1 MAAGPEEQEKSDENG
16 RERIVQATP
25 PARGPGDSAREAEI
39 IAGEQA
45 LEERAEQ
52 LAENPADPIDDD
64 TRMTR
69 DLRPRHFRDYV
80 GQKAVVDSISI
91 AVLAARKRGDTLDHA
106 LFHGPPGLGKT
117 TIAHIIAREL
127 DSTLIHTSG
136 PALERPADVVG
147 LLSNLKTGDVLFI
160 DEIHRLSHAVE
171 EYLYSAMEDFRV
183 DFMTGSGAFAKSINL
198 PLQPFTLIGSTT
210 RAGMLSAPLRER
222 FGLAYHLDFYS
233 TDELAQIVTRSAGI
247 LDVDI
252 DTEGAFEIAKR
263 SRGTPRISNRLLR
276 RVRDFAEVR
285 HTGAVNKS
293 VASDALGME
302 GVDSLGLDRLDRLY
316 LTTLAKNYQGG
327 PAGIQALAATI
338 NEDQQTLE
346 DVVEP
351 FLLKIGFIVRT
362 PQGRRTTP
370 EGFEHVGLEPRLDG
384 PAGQGTLL

>member
-1 MAAGPEEQEKSDENG
+1 MSAGPDENG
-16 RERIVQATP
+16 RERIVQASK
-25 PARGPGDSAREAEI
+25 SADDAEI
-39 IAGEQA
+39 VAGEQT
-45 LEERAEQ
+45 LEERAQSAASQTDGFEEVQ
-52 LAENPADPIDDD
+52 A
-64 TRMTR
+64 R
-69 DLRPRHFRDYV
+69 DLRPRRFQDYV
-80 GQKAVVDSISI
+80 GQRAVVDSISI
-91 AVLAARKRGDTLDHA
+91 AVMASKKRGDTLDHA

-127 DSTLIHTSG
+127 DSLLVHTSG

-147 LLSNLKTGDVLFI
+147 LLSNLKKGDVLFI

-233 TDELAQIVTRSAGI
+233 TEELAQVVTRSAGI
-247 LDVDI
+247 LEVDI
-252 DTEGAFEIAKR
+252 DSDGAHEIARR

-285 HTGAVNKS
+285 NAGTINSK
-293 VASDALGME
+293 VAAEAMEIE
-302 GVDSLGLDRLDRLY
+302 GVDALGLDRLDRLY
-316 LTTLAKNYQGG
+316 LTTLSKNYQGG
-327 PAGIQALAATI
+327 PAGIHALAATI

-351 FLLKIGFIVRT
+351 FLLKIGFIIRT

-370 EGFEHVGLEPRLDG
+370 EGFEHIDLPPRLDG

>member
-1 MAAGPEEQEKSDENG
+1 MASGPDENG
-16 RERIVQATP
+16 RERIVQASTP
-25 PARGPGDSAREAEI
+25 ADDAEKLAGD
-39 IAGEQA
+39 QA
-45 LEERAEQ
+45 LEERAQELTSQ
-52 LAENPADPIDDD
+52 TENAGDSFAK
-64 TRMTR
+64 
-69 DLRPRHFRDYV
+69 DLRPRRFQEYV
-80 GQKAVVDSISI
+80 GQRAVVDSISI
-91 AVLAARKRGDTLDHA
+91 AVMAAKKRGDTLDHA

-117 TIAHIIAREL
+117 TISQIIAREL
-127 DSTLIHTSG
+127 DSQLIHTSG

-147 LLSNLKTGDVLFI
+147 LLSNLKVGDVLFI

-233 TDELAQIVTRSAGI
+233 TEELAQVVTRSAGI
-247 LDVDI
+247 LEVDI
-252 DTEGAFEIAKR
+252 DADGALEIARR

-285 HTGAVNKS
+285 DERTISAS
-293 VASDALGME
+293 VAAEALEIE
-302 GVDSLGLDRLDRLY
+302 GVDPLGLDRLDRLY
-316 LTTLAKNYQGG
+316 LETLSRNYQGG

-370 EGFEHVGLEPRLDG
+370 EGFEHIGLPPRLDG
-384 PAGQGTLL
+384 PNGQGTLL

>member
-1 MAAGPEEQEKSDENG
+1 MASGPDENG
-16 RERIVQATP
+16 RERIVQASK
-25 PARGPGDSAREAEI
+25 SADEAEI
-39 IAGEQA
+39 TAGEQA
-45 LEERAEQ
+45 LEERA
-52 LAENPADPIDDD
+52 ADLTSQSDESEVAG
-64 TRMTR
+64 TK
-69 DLRPRHFRDYV
+69 DLRPRRFQEYV
-80 GQKAVVDSISI
+80 GQRAVVDSISI
-91 AVLAARKRGDTLDHA
+91 AVMASKKRGDTLDHA

-127 DSTLIHTSG
+127 DSMLVHTSG

-233 TDELAQIVTRSAGI
+233 TEELAQVVTRSAGI
-247 LDVDI
+247 LEVDI
-252 DTEGAFEIAKR
+252 NDDGAHEIARR

-285 HTGAVNKS
+285 NSGTIDSAV
-293 VASDALGME
+293 AAEAMEIE
-302 GVDSLGLDRLDRLY
+302 GVDALGLDRLDRLY
-316 LTTLAKNYQGG
+316 LTTLSKNYQGG
-327 PAGIQALAATI
+327 PAGIHALAATI

-362 PQGRRTTP
+362 TQGRRTTP
-370 EGFEHVGLEPRLDG
+370 EGFEHIGGG
-384 PAGQGTLL
+384 PPQTEGPTNQGTLL

>member
-1 MAAGPEEQEKSDENG
+1 MASGPDENG
-16 RERIVQATP
+16 RERIVQASK
-25 PARGPGDSAREAEI
+25 PADEAEI
-39 IAGEQA
+39 TAGEQA
-45 LEERAEQ
+45 LEERAQ
-52 LAENPADPIDDD
+52 KLAPEGEESVDFNAK
-64 TRMTR
+64 
-69 DLRPRHFRDYV
+69 DLRPRRFQDYV
-80 GQKAVVDSISI
+80 GQTAVVDSISI
-91 AVLAARKRGDTLDHA
+91 AVLASKKRGDTLDHA

-117 TIAHIIAREL
+117 TIAHIIAREM
-127 DSTLIHTSG
+127 DSMLVHTSG

-233 TDELAQIVTRSAGI
+233 NEELAQVVTRSAGI
-247 LDVDI
+247 LEVDI
-252 DTEGAFEIAKR
+252 DAEGALEIARR

-285 HTGAVNKS
+285 NAGVVTAE
-293 VASDALGME
+293 VASQAMEIE
-302 GVDSLGLDRLDRLY
+302 GVDALGLDRLDRLY
-316 LTTLAKNYQGG
+316 LTTLSKNYQGG
-327 PAGIQALAATI
+327 PAGINALAATI

-370 EGFEHVGLEPRLDG
+370 EGFEHIGLPPRLDG
-384 PAGQGTLL
+384 PNGQGTLL